1 MKKMAI
7 AMILLGTLL
16 QLMIGC
22 KENISN
28 NNNLVSTNTVIA
40 TSTTTSTSTNTNNEQ
55 KDDEFF
61 NEEIDYQMSE
71 EDIEKLQMTLGEV
84 YFLNKNNGY
93 YREYNMKNGLP
104 NGDEEKREFMRMLI
118 QEHFY
123 VYKIFE
129 EYNNS
134 NINVPAL
141 NIPMEKI
148 NYFFNLALGT
158 TFSNDYKEYF
168 ELQLANRG
176 TEQPYSII
184 SSIKQ
189 ISPDEVRIE
198 GKIGSANENGDGF
211 GLRKEN
217 FIAIGKIVDDKTL
230 GGITITEFKCN
241 NQFKD
246 EFVFW
251 DSDVKYLTDNELKNL
266 SLDELAY
273 ARNEIY
279 ARYGYAFKEE
289 KFKNYFE
296 SKNWYKPDKNFIPDD
311 SNLNEYEI
319 ANKNLILKYEKKFT
333 GAEISLNDID
343 GTYAYTK
350 YNKYDLPIY
359 QVVVSIKK
367 TSDSTIIIYMCEGHD
382 TSRYKGKTSE
392 DMTWDELSAYASH
405 KVNWYL
411 GKLNNDGENIWSGK
425 AWFGIGEDLSNMSE
439 SEFETK
445 DYANDIKIFYEG
457 EKINIIH
464 SYLNNG
470 LGMELEKQGNSLD
483 PYDYFT
489 VHP

>member
-7 AMILLGTLL
+7 TMILLGTLS

-40 TSTTTSTSTNTNNEQ
+40 TSTSTNTNNEQ

-61 NEEIDYQMSE
+61 YEEIDYQMSE
-71 EDIEKLQMTLGEV
+71 EDMEKLQMILGEV

-118 QEHFY
+118 EEHFY

-129 EYNNS
+129 EYNNAS
-134 NINVPAL
+134 INVPAL

-148 NYFFNLALGT
+148 NYFLNLALGT
-158 TFSNDYKEYF
+158 TFSNNYKEYF
-168 ELQLANRG
+168 ELQAANRG

-189 ISPDEVRIE
+189 ISSDEVRIE

-251 DSDVKYLTDNELKNL
+251 DSDVKYLTDNDLKNL

-296 SKNWYKPDKNFIPDD
+296 SKNWYKPDENFIPDD

-319 ANKNLILKYEKKFT
+319 ANKNLILKYEDNLKT
-333 GAEISLNDID
+333 NNGEEMSDISKINYDYLLNPENAILY
-343 GTYAYTK
+343 GLK
-350 YNKYDLPIY
+350 VRENQEYNGYITPIRLEPYEKERKAVLDLNS
-359 QVVVSIKK
+359 QDTFLL
-367 TSDSTIIIYMCEGHD
+367 TSAPFD
-382 TSRYKGKTSE
+382 TNANPK
-392 DMTWDELSAYASH
+392 
-405 KVNWYL
+405 
-411 GKLNNDGENIWSGK
+411 
-425 AWFGIGEDLSNMSE
+425 DLLQD
-439 SEFETK
+439 
-445 DYANDIKIFYEG
+445 DYALIAWIIEKNEKYYLIQYQAYYHILTGGNANRFNIKVYFDGSVEGNDLWNE
-457 EKINIIH
+457 
-464 SYLNNG
+464 
-470 LGMELEKQGNSLD
+470 
-483 PYDYFT
+483 PYYKMK
-489 VHP
+489 